1 MTETQIPT
9 ESFFV
14 PLNKLDRDPKNV
26 RKTYSKERIAE
37 MAATIRADGYR
48 LLQNIIVRKGDKRGR
63 FFVTAGERRR
73 AALLFLA
80 GAGEIAKD
88 FPVECKERS
97 EAEATEISIIENMS
111 REAMHPVDEYE
122 AYRVMAED
130 GKSVEDIAARFG
142 TTETMVRKR
151 MALGRISPVLLELH
165 RQEEMTF
172 QQLSAFTV
180 SDDHDRQVEVWN
192 SLPSWN
198 CDHRAIRSAL
208 QGEAVKATDRRMKF
222 IGGLD
227 AYEAAGGTVKRGLFD
242 DQNGG
247 YALDAALVEKLV
259 AEKLEAEA
267 EAVRAEGWKWVEV
280 VPVIPSEAVRMHRVY
295 PSDIPLTEEE
305 QAEEERLEA
314 EYDELVA
321 KIEAGEADDGAEFR
335 IEAIQAR
342 LAVLSMAQEAYSP
355 EDIAKAG
362 CYVTMDYYGN
372 VEIEHGLVRPEAAVE
387 EKAEDGDE
395 SNESAEGDTDEA
407 DGGGAT
413 VLPQPEQ
420 RTEPLFKMPALLVQE
435 LTAQKTAAIRA
446 ELAHNPDVALA
457 AVVHAMLVN
466 IFGSYGGGDYT
477 SLEVTVKSERLETSI
492 ANPAACAGIV
502 GMDELKENYGHTI
515 PGKPSELLEWCLEQ
529 PTSTLLDLLAY
540 AAAKSVNAVQHPHYE
555 RKSQRGHAER
565 LAQALKIDMTQW
577 YAPTGENYFARIS
590 KAGIKQAV
598 TEAVGED
605 LALGVLG
612 MEKAKAVEYAE
623 RKIIGAG
630 WLPAPVRIALT
641 AEQERERMVEAS
653 GDDDGVCPFDIDEAP
668 VTDGA
673 TFPEAAE

>member
-1 MTETQIPT
+1 MTDTKTGTETII
-9 ESFFV
+9 V
-14 PLNKLDRDPKNV
+14 ALNKLDRDPLNV
-26 RKTYSKERIAE
+26 RKTYSKEGIHE

-48 LLQNIIVRKGDKRGR
+48 ILQNLVVRKGDKRGR
-63 FFVTAGERRR
+63 FYVTAGGRRH
-73 AALLFLA
+73 AALDLLA
-80 GAGEIAKD
+80 ELGEVAKD
-88 FPVECKERS
+88 FGVECKERS
-97 EAEATEISIIENMS
+97 GEDATEISLIENTQ

-122 AYRVMAED
+122 AFRVMAD
-130 GKSVEDIAARFG
+130 AGKSVEDIAARFG

-151 MALGRISPVLLELH
+151 MALGRVSPLLLDLYRKEEIS
-165 RQEEMTF
+165 F

-180 SDDHDRQVEVWN
+180 SDDHERQVEVWN

-198 CDHRAIRSAL
+198 CDHRAIRAAL
-208 QGEAVKATDRRMKF
+208 QGEAVKATDKRMKF

-227 AYEAAGGTVKRGLFD
+227 AYEAAGGAVKRDLFD

-247 YALDAALVEKLV
+247 YALDVALVEKLV
-259 AEKLEAEA
+259 ADRLEAEA
-267 EAVRAEGWKWVEV
+267 ETVRGEGWKWVEV
-280 VPVIPSEAVRMHRVY
+280 VPVIPNDAHRMHRVY
-295 PSDIPLTEEE
+295 PTDVPLTDEE

-314 EYDELVA
+314 EHDELVA
-321 KIEAGEADDGAEFR
+321 QIEAGEVDDEAEPR
-335 IEAIQAR
+335 IETIQAR
-342 LAVLSMAQEAYSP
+342 LAVLSIAQEAYTP

-372 VEIEHGLVRPEAAVE
+372 VEIERGLVRPDEVE
-387 EKAEDGDE
+387 DEGEGEDDD
-395 SNESAEGDTDEA
+395 ESAEGDADEA
-407 DGGGAT
+407 EESGTTAA
-413 VLPQPEQ
+413 PQPEQ
-420 RTEPLFKMPALLVQE
+420 GPEPTFKMPALLVQE

-466 IFGSYGGGDYT
+466 LFGSYGGNDYT
-477 SLEVTVKSERLETSI
+477 SLEVTAKSERLETSI
-492 ANPAACAGIV
+492 ADPAACKGIV
-502 GMDELKENYGHTI
+502 ALDELKENYGHTI
-515 PGKPSELLEWCLEQ
+515 PGKPSDLLEWCLEQ

-555 RKSQRGHAER
+555 RRSQRAHAER

-577 YAPTGENYFARIS
+577 YAPTGENYFGRIS
-590 KAGIKQAV
+590 KAGLKQAV

-605 LALGVLG
+605 FALGVPG

-623 RKIIGAG
+623 RKIAGTG

-641 AEQERERMVEAS
+641 EEQERERMAGAS
-653 GDDDGVCPFDIDEAP
+653 DEDDGVCPFDLDDKP
-668 VTDGA
+668 VTNGE

>member
-1 MTETQIPT
+1 MTDTKTGTETII
-9 ESFFV
+9 V
-14 PLNKLDRDPKNV
+14 ALNKLDRDPLNV
-26 RKTYSKERIAE
+26 RKTYSKEGIHE

-48 LLQNIIVRKGDKRGR
+48 ILQNLVVRKGDKRGR
-63 FFVTAGERRR
+63 FYVTAGGRRH
-73 AALLFLA
+73 AALDLLA
-80 GAGEIAKD
+80 ELGEVAKD
-88 FPVECKERS
+88 FGVECKERS
-97 EAEATEISIIENMS
+97 GEDATEISLIENTQ

-122 AYRVMAED
+122 AFRVMAD
-130 GKSVEDIAARFG
+130 AGKSVEDIAARFG

-151 MALGRISPVLLELH
+151 MALGRVSPLLLDLYRKEEIS
-165 RQEEMTF
+165 F

-180 SDDHDRQVEVWN
+180 SDDHERQVEVWN

-198 CDHRAIRSAL
+198 CDHRAIRAAL
-208 QGEAVKATDRRMKF
+208 QGEAVKATDKRMKF

-227 AYEAAGGTVKRGLFD
+227 AYEAAGGAVKRDLFD

-247 YALDAALVEKLV
+247 YALDVALVEKLV
-259 AEKLEAEA
+259 ADRLEAEA
-267 EAVRAEGWKWVEV
+267 ETVRGEGWKWVEV
-280 VPVIPSEAVRMHRVY
+280 VPVIPNDAHRMHRVY
-295 PSDIPLTEEE
+295 PTDVPLTDEE

-314 EYDELVA
+314 EHDELVA
-321 KIEAGEADDGAEFR
+321 QIEAGEANDEAEPR
-335 IEAIQAR
+335 IETIQAR
-342 LAVLSMAQEAYSP
+342 LAVLSIAQEAYTP

-372 VEIEHGLVRPEAAVE
+372 VEIERGLVRPDEVE
-387 EKAEDGDE
+387 DEGEGEDDDE
-395 SNESAEGDTDEA
+395 STEGDADEA
-407 DGGGAT
+407 EESGTTAA
-413 VLPQPEQ
+413 PQPEQ
-420 RTEPLFKMPALLVQE
+420 GPEPTFKMPALLVQE

-466 IFGSYGGGDYT
+466 LFGSYGGNDYT
-477 SLEVTVKSERLETSI
+477 SLEVTAKSERLETSI
-492 ANPAACAGIV
+492 ADPAACTGIV
-502 GMDELKENYGHTI
+502 ALDELKENYGHTI
-515 PGKPSELLEWCLEQ
+515 PGKPSDLLEWCLEQ

-555 RKSQRGHAER
+555 RKSQRAHAER

-577 YAPTGENYFARIS
+577 YAPTGENYFGRIS
-590 KAGIKQAV
+590 KAGLKQAV

-605 LALGVLG
+605 FALGVPG

-623 RKIIGAG
+623 RKIAGTG

-641 AEQERERMVEAS
+641 EEQERERMAGAS
-653 GDDDGVCPFDIDEAP
+653 DEDDGVCPFDLDDKP
-668 VTDGA
+668 VTNGE

>member
-1 MTETQIPT
+1 MTETQIST

-26 RKTYSKERIAE
+26 RKTYSKEGITE

-73 AALLFLA
+73 AALLLLA
-80 GAGEIAKD
+80 DAGEIAKD

-151 MALGRISPVLLELH
+151 LALGRVSPVLLELH

-208 QGEAVKATDRRMKF
+208 QAEAVKATDKRMKF

-227 AYEAAGGTVKRGLFD
+227 AYEAAGGTVKRDLFD

-247 YALDAALVEKLV
+247 YALDVALVEKLV
-259 AEKLEAEA
+259 ADRLEAEA

-321 KIEAGEADDGAEFR
+321 KIEAGEADDEAEPR
-335 IEAIQAR
+335 TEAIQAR

-355 EDIAKAG
+355 EEIAKAG

-372 VEIEHGLVRPEAAVE
+372 VEIEQGLVRPDDEAVE
-387 EKAEDGDE
+387 EGVETGGDT
-395 SNESAEGDTDEA
+395 AEGDADETDE
-407 DGGGAT
+407 GGAT
-413 VLPQPEQ
+413 VPPKPEQ
-420 RTEPLFKMPALLVQE
+420 RTEPPFKMPALLVQE

-466 IFGSYGGGDYT
+466 IFGSYGGSDYS

-492 ANPAACAGIV
+492 ADPAACPGIV
-502 GMDELKENYGHTI
+502 AMDELKENYGHTI

-529 PTSTLLDLLAY
+529 PTSTLLELLAY

-555 RKSQRGHAER
+555 RKSQRAHAER

-623 RKIIGAG
+623 RKITGTG

-641 AEQERERMVEAS
+641 AEQECERMVEAT
-653 GDDDGVCPFDIDEAP
+653 GDDDGVCPFDIDNAP
-668 VTDGA
+668 VTGGA

>member
-1 MTETQIPT
+1 MTDTQQQT

-26 RKTYSKERIAE
+26 RKTYSKEGVAE

-48 LLQNIIVRKGDKRGR
+48 LLQNIIVRKGEKRGR

-73 AALLFLA
+73 AALLLLA
-80 GAGEIAKD
+80 DAGEISKD
-88 FPVECKERS
+88 YPVECKERS
-97 EAEATEISIIENMS
+97 EAEATEISIIENMQ

-122 AYRVMAED
+122 AYRVMAES

-142 TTETMVRKR
+142 TTEAMVRKR
-151 MALGRISPVLLELH
+151 MALGRVSPVLLDLY

-180 SDDHDRQVEVWN
+180 SDDHERQVEVWN

-208 QGEAVKATDRRMKF
+208 QGEAVKATDKRMKF

-227 AYEAAGGTVKRGLFD
+227 AYETAGGAIKRDLFD
-242 DQNGG
+242 EQNGG
-247 YALDAALVEKLV
+247 YALDVALVEKLV
-259 AEKLEAEA
+259 ADRLEAEA
-267 EAVRAEGWKWVEV
+267 ETVRAEGWKWVEV
-280 VPVIPSEAVRMHRVY
+280 VPIIPNEAHYMHRVY
-295 PSDIPLTEEE
+295 PSDVPLTEEE
-305 QAEEERLEA
+305 QAEEERLE
-314 EYDELVA
+314 EENDDLVA
-321 KIEAGEADDGAEFR
+321 QIEAGEADDEAEPR

-342 LAVLSMAQEAYSP
+342 LAVLSTSQEAYTP

-362 CYVTMDYYGN
+362 CYVTMDHYGN
-372 VEIEHGLVRPEAAVE
+372 VEIERGLVRPDDEVE
-387 EKAEDGDE
+387 EEAEDGDE
-395 SNESAEGDTDEA
+395 SAGGDADETDE
-407 DGGGAT
+407 GGAT
-413 VLPQPEQ
+413 VTPQPEE
-420 RTEPLFKMPALLVQE
+420 RPEPTFKMPAPLVQE
-435 LTAQKTAAIRA
+435 LTAHKTAAIRA

-466 IFGSYGGGDYT
+466 LFGSYGGTDYT
-477 SLEVTVKSERLETSI
+477 SLEVTAKSERIETII
-492 ANPAACAGIV
+492 ADPAACLGIV
-502 GMDELKENYGHTI
+502 AMDELKENYGHTI
-515 PGKPSELLEWCLEQ
+515 PGKPSDLLEWCLEQ

-540 AAAKSVNAVQHPHYE
+540 AAAKSINAVQHPHYE
-555 RKSQRGHAER
+555 RKSQRAHAER

-577 YAPTGENYFARIS
+577 YAPTGENYFGRIS

-605 LALGVLG
+605 LALGILG
-612 MEKAKAVEYAE
+612 MEKAKAVEFAE
-623 RKIIGAG
+623 RKIAGTG

-653 GDDDGVCPFDIDEAP
+653 GDDDGVCPFDIDDKP
-668 VTDGA
+668 VTDSA